1 MQTDIK
7 LSTSRVYLLVP
18 KTQSI
23 LPVCRH
29 LEVSKVVLFSQIG
42 STETFDDSMTLA
54 DLHSRHSLA
63 LRMYPLNFQDH
74 LESAHLRGHF
84 LRRLL
89 QSHLK
94 SLREQ

>member
-1 MQTDIK
+1 MASKI
-7 LSTSRVYLLVP
+7 LL
-18 KTQSI
+18 T
-23 LPVCRH
+23 LPVCIH

-74 LESAHLRGHF
+74 LESEHLRGHF
-84 LRRLL
+84 LT
-89 QSHLK
+89 H
-94 SLREQ
+94 